1 MRLIWLVDA
10 SLPTGNLT
18 TDVHAKGLAVRF
30 DVITLFPE
38 LFEPFLQSGVTRRAY
53 ASGLIHVRLWNP
65 RDFAE
70 GNYRRV
76 DDRPFGGGPGMVM
89 MAEPLAACLSAIR
102 ADRGQGRDV
111 APLVLFSPIGET
123 LRHAAVQRWSDS
135 QGAVLL
141 CGRYEG
147 IDQRFI
153 DTHVDLQ
160 ISLGDFVLS
169 GGELA
174 AMALL
179 DAVAR
184 LQPGVLNDEGSHQ
197 LDSFNPALDGL
208 LDCPHYTRP
217 EQWQGQS
224 VPAELMSGHHVN
236 IERWRRDQRLL
247 LTARLRPELI
257 DAARAVAKLS
267 PQDEAVLKAQKSL

>member
-1 MRLIWLVDA
+1 M
-10 SLPTGNLT
+10 
-18 TDVHAKGLAVRF
+18 RF

-38 LFEPFLQSGVTRRAY
+38 LFAPFLHHGINRRAFE
-53 ASGLIHVRLWNP
+53 SGLVDVRLWNP

-89 MAEPLAACLSAIR
+89 MAEPLWQCLQSVRASR
-102 ADRGQGRDV
+102 ADPDDGM
-111 APLVLFSPIGET
+111 APVVLFSPIGEPLNHT
-123 LRHAAVQRWSDS
+123 GVERWSS
-135 QGAVLL
+135 STGAVLL

-153 DTHVDLQ
+153 DTCVDLQ

-169 GGELA
+169 GGEIA

-184 LQPGVLNDEGSHQ
+184 LQPGVLSDQGSHQ
-197 LDSFNPALDGL
+197 QDSFNPALDGL
-208 LDCPHYTRP
+208 LDSPHFTRP

-224 VPAELMSGHHVN
+224 VPDVLLGGHH
-236 IERWRRDQRLL
+236 ERIARHRREQSLQLTVRQRPDLL
-247 LTARLRPELI
+247 ERAREQGLLDKADLAFLRSLGEL
-257 DAARAVAKLS
+257 
-267 PQDEAVLKAQKSL
+267 

>member
-1 MRLIWLVDA
+1 M
-10 SLPTGNLT
+10 
-18 TDVHAKGLAVRF
+18 RF

-38 LFEPFLQSGVTRRAY
+38 LFAPFLQHGINRRAFE
-53 ASGLIHVRLWNP
+53 SGLVDVRLWNP

-89 MAEPLAACLSAIR
+89 MAEPLWQCLQAVR
-102 ADRGQGRDV
+102 AERAEPEDV
-111 APLVLFSPIGET
+111 RAPVVLFSPIGET
-123 LRHAAVQRWSDS
+123 LDHTAVARWSDS

-153 DTHVDLQ
+153 DACVDLQ

-169 GGELA
+169 GGEIA

-184 LQPGVLNDEGSHQ
+184 LQPGVLSDEGSHQ
-197 LDSFNPALDGL
+197 QDSFNPALDGL
-208 LDCPHYTRP
+208 LDSPHYTRP
-217 EQWQGQS
+217 EVWQGPQGPM
-224 VPAELMSGHHVN
+224 PAPDVLMGGHH
-236 IERWRRDQRLL
+236 ERIAHHRREQSLL
-247 LTARLRPELI
+247 VTARQRPDLLVRAREQGLLDTKDVTFLR
-257 DAARAVAKLS
+257 
-267 PQDEAVLKAQKSL
+267 AQGLL